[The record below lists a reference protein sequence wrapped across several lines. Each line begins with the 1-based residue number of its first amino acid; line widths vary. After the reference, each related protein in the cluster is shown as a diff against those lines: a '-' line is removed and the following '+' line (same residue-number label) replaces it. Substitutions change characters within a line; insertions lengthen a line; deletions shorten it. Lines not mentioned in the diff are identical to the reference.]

1 MWGDLMVST
10 IKKLCAERGMSLKD
24 LEQETGI
31 GTNSIYKWDKISPA
45 VKSVAVVAQYF
56 GVSVDFIIGIGE
68 SAIPD
73 DERRLRANFRLLN
86 ESQKQAVFAL
96 MSGFLS
102 DPIRKETKI
111 S

>member
-1 MWGDLMVST
+1 MVER
-10 IKKLCAERGMSLKD
+10 IKRLCNERDISMKD
-24 LEQETGI
+24 LEQATGI
-31 GTNSIYKWDKISPA
+31 GTNSIYKWDRQSPA

-56 GVSVDFIIGIGE
+56 GVSVDFLIGIGE
-68 SAIPD
+68 SAVTE
-73 DERRLRANFRLLN
+73 DERRLTANFRRLN

-96 MSGFLS
+96 MTGFLS